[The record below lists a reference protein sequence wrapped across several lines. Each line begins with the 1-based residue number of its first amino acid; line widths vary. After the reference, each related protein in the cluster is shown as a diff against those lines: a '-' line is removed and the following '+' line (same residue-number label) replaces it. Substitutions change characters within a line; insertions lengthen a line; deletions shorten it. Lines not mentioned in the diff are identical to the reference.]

1 MTKNPKNLNQYLL
14 RALDENSGKVCF
26 KVKRDGKYR
35 DVSFDEIRKLTLRLS
50 LFLSNGGFAPG
61 SRVVILSENSH
72 EWMAA
77 CIASLLSGGIVIPL
91 GTNIK
96 PDQLDQI
103 MKDSSASL
111 VFAQD
116 AERAADIGAMN
127 GNRPA
132 VVVMEKFEGGDSSWI
147 PMASITKAAL
157 TEDSIGDLMSR
168 ANSLEP
174 GSPAFIFYTAKE
186 TSIPRGSL
194 YTHSRILRTLDLVS
208 EWFTLDEFDLGF
220 TTLGWSSFPSL
231 AAALRYILSGTGN
244 ALAGGV
250 ETVFEDLQQTSPTV
264 TMTSPFALENIYRRV
279 MDELGQM
286 PESRRKI
293 FKWAL
298 ALGRQYRS
306 AESTASKELRERYT
320 RADMVFFGRMR
331 AILGGRLNRIYCSG
345 AHLSRELAGFAEA
358 IGLQPLNVYSV
369 VEAGG
374 FPAVSSPYAR
384 RSGSCGQVS
393 PGYQIRISDDG
404 EVLVRGETV
413 TDSYWNPPDGALSL
427 FDLDGWFRTG
437 DLGRFDQDGYLYL
450 TGHKESIFLLTRGHK
465 IVPSRIENRLVDS
478 PYITQALVFGEGKS
492 YVSALIVPNYQSIG
506 DSLYGIDTTG
516 SNGNPPLDSFNPA
529 VKEIIDRTV
538 SDVNDQLNV
547 WERVE
552 AYTLVDKPFSGY
564 GSDSESIERS
574 NRAEIL
580 RKYSIYINA
589 MYPEVEGVEKD
600 EITLVQLDPDQLR
613 DLLEKQDI
621 LTAWMDEA
629 GIGFL
634 LDLARSKGI
643 DALSMV
649 NICETA
655 TSIAQMQSEEKP
667 VSTAFI
673 VGDPTQIS
681 RVLPDSEI
689 LFHRYDHI
697 RRMQQVVIALARIV
711 DGVVL
716 GYGIDKYGYLRRV
729 HKLDI
734 DTEGSENFLLGPQF
748 RKHAA
753 ISDKCDAI
761 VFYVPVGGRQVRVFS
776 GGQMVARYSNGN
788 WMAENFP
795 HIEEVVERLAVKRK
809 YDALLL
815 RRIFRC
821 AFLMSER
828 NLGAIFVLGESDRIL
843 KKSDPPEISPFATIS
858 NTEIGKLTDGE
869 IINFAKQDGATIIDS
884 AEGKLKGC
892 MVLLRPSAETRA
904 DIGIGKGAR
913 HSSASK
919 MSAEA
924 QCLAITV
931 SQDGPITVYDS
942 GERILTI

>member
-1 MTKNPKNLNQYLL
+1 MNKNPRNLNQPII
-14 RALDENSGKVCF
+14 RALEANSGKVCY

-35 DVSFDEIRKLTLRLS
+35 DVTFDELKKLALKLS
-50 LFLSNGGFAPG
+50 SFLSNGGFAPG
-61 SRVVILSENSH
+61 SRVLILSENSH

-77 CIASLLSGGIVIPL
+77 CIASLLSGGVVIPL
-91 GTNIK
+91 GTNRK
-96 PDQLDQI
+96 PDQLGHI
-103 MKDSSASL
+103 LKDSSASL
-111 VFAQD
+111 VFVQD
-116 AERAADIGAMN
+116 AEQAADIVAMN

-147 PMASITKAAL
+147 PLAAITKGGL
-157 TEDSIGDLMSR
+157 TGESIGGLMSR
-168 ANSLEP
+168 ADSPEP
-174 GSPAFIFYTAKE
+174 ESPAFIFYTAKE
-186 TSIPRGSL
+186 TDIPRGSL
-194 YTHSRILRTLDLVS
+194 YTHGRILRTLELVS

-220 TTLGWSSFPSL
+220 TTLGWSNFPSF
-231 AAALRYILSGTGN
+231 AAALVYILSGVGN
-244 ALAGGV
+244 ALVGDAD
-250 ETVFEDLQQTSPTV
+250 TVFEDLQQTSPTV
-264 TMTSPFALENIYRRV
+264 TMTSPFALENIYRRI
-279 MDELGQM
+279 MDELDRM

-293 FKWAL
+293 FRWSL
-298 ALGRQYRS
+298 AIGRQYRS
-306 AESTASKELRERYT
+306 AESKASKELRDRYT
-320 RADMVFFGRMR
+320 RADTVFFGRMR
-331 AILGGRLNRIYCSG
+331 AILGGRLSRIYCSG
-345 AHLSRELAGFAEA
+345 AHLSKELTGFAEA

-374 FPAVSSPYAR
+374 FPAVSTPYAR

-393 PGYQIRISDDG
+393 PGYQIRISDEG

-413 TDSYWNPPDGALSL
+413 TASYWNPPDGALSR
-427 FDLDGWFRTG
+427 FDQDGWFKTG

-465 IVPSRIENRLVDS
+465 IVPSKIENRLVDS

-492 YVSALIVPNYQSIG
+492 YVSALIVPNFQAIG
-506 DSLYGIDTTG
+506 DTLYGNDPSSSHGLHPI
-516 SNGNPPLDSFNPA
+516 DSFNPE
-529 VKEIIDRTV
+529 VKEIIDRAV
-538 SDVNDQLNV
+538 SDVNDLLNV

-552 AYTLVDKPFSGY
+552 AYTLIDKPFSGY
-564 GSDSESIERS
+564 GSDSEELERS
-574 NRAEIL
+574 DRAEIFK
-580 RKYSIYINA
+580 KYSMYINA
-589 MYPEVEGVEKD
+589 MYPDMEGVEKD

-681 RVLPDSEI
+681 KVLPDSEI
-689 LFHRYDHI
+689 QFHRYDHI
-697 RRMQQVVIALARIV
+697 RRMQQVVIALAKIV

-716 GYGIDKYGYLRRV
+716 GYGVDKYGYLRRV

-734 DTEGSENFLLGPQF
+734 DSDGSENFLLGPQF

-795 HIEEVVERLAVKRK
+795 LIEEAVDRLAVKKK

-828 NLGAIFVLGESDRIL
+828 NLGAIFVVGDSDKIL

-884 AEGKLKGC
+884 VEGKFRGC

-924 QCLAITV
+924 ECLAITV

>member
-1 MTKNPKNLNQYLL
+1 MNINPKNLNQALI
-14 RALDENSGKVCF
+14 RALKANSGKVCY

-35 DVSFDEIRKLTLRLS
+35 DITFDELKKLALRLS
-50 LFLSNGGFAPG
+50 LYLSNGGFAPG
-61 SRVVILSENSH
+61 SRVLILSENSH

-77 CIASLLSGGIVIPL
+77 CMASLLSGGIVIPL

-96 PDQLDQI
+96 PEQLGHI
-103 MKDSSASL
+103 VKDSAASL
-111 VFAQD
+111 VFVQNADQ
-116 AERAADIGAMN
+116 AADIGTMC

-132 VVVMEKFEGGDSSWI
+132 VVVMEKFEVGDSSWI
-147 PMASITKAAL
+147 PLASVTREVITDESFEELK
-157 TEDSIGDLMSR
+157 SR
-168 ANSLEP
+168 AESLEP
-174 GSPAFIFYTAKE
+174 ESPAFIFYTAKE
-186 TSIPRGSL
+186 TGTPRGVL
-194 YTHSRILRTLDLVS
+194 YSHGRILRTLDLVS
-208 EWFTLDEFDLGF
+208 EWLTLDEFDLGF
-220 TTLGWSSFPSL
+220 TTLNWSNFPSFV
-231 AAALRYILSGTGN
+231 AALRYIMSGAGN

-250 ETVFEDLQQTSPTV
+250 DTVFEDLQQTSPTV
-264 TMTSPFALENIYRRV
+264 TMTSPFALENIYRRI
-279 MDELGQM
+279 MDELDQM

-293 FKWAL
+293 FQWAL
-298 ALGRQYRS
+298 SLGRQYRS
-306 AESTASKELRERYT
+306 AESTASKELRDRYA

-345 AHLSRELAGFAEA
+345 ANLSRELAGFAES
-358 IGLQPLNVYSV
+358 IGLQPLNAYSV

-374 FPAVSSPYAR
+374 FPAVSTPYAR

-393 PGYQIRISDDG
+393 PGYQIRISDEG

-413 TDSYWNPPDGALSL
+413 TGSYWNPPEDLESL
-427 FDLDGWFRTG
+427 FDQDGWLRTG
-437 DLGRFDQDGYLYL
+437 DLGRFDQDGYLFL
-450 TGHKESIFLLTRGHK
+450 TGHKQSIFLLTQGHK
-465 IVPSRIENRLVDS
+465 IVPSKIENRLVDS
-478 PYITQALVFGEGKS
+478 PYIKQALVFGEGKS
-492 YVSALIVPNYQSIG
+492 YVSSLIVPNFQAIG
-506 DSLYGIDTTG
+506 DALHGNDPSQ
-516 SNGNPPLDSFNPA
+516 SNGGPPIDSFSPA
-529 VKEIIDRTV
+529 VKEIIDRAV

-552 AYTLVDKPFSGY
+552 AYTLIDKPFSGY
-564 GSDSESIERS
+564 GSDSEETERN
-574 NRAEIL
+574 NRAEIFK
-580 RKYSIYINA
+580 KYSLYINA
-589 MYPEVEGVEKD
+589 MYPDMQRVEKD

-634 LDLARSKGI
+634 LDLARTKGI

-689 LFHRYDHI
+689 QFHRYDHI

-734 DTEGSENFLLGPQF
+734 DTDGSENFLLGPQF

-795 HIEEVVERLAVKRK
+795 HIEEAVERLALKKK
-809 YDALLL
+809 YDAQLL

-858 NTEIGKLTDGE
+858 NTEIEKLTDGE

-884 AEGKLKGC
+884 AEGKLRGC

-924 QCLAITV
+924 KCLAITV

-942 GERILTI
+942 GERVLTI